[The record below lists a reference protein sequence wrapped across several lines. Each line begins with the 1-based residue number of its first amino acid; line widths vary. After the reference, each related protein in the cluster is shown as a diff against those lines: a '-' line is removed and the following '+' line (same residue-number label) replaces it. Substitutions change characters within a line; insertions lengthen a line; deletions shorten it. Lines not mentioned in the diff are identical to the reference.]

1 MSRMGLHI
9 TIYGVFNIREWG
21 LVLYNN
27 IYILYMMLFGKQ
39 LSNTYVFLFVLKF
52 FSCRRLSNIDFI
64 YSHSHD
70 FTCFNI
76 IIVSKNSSISVWDDD
91 DDDWCQINT
100 VKPSTSHWEQSFY
113 IIFLD
118 AGRWIIS
125 GIDSLNIS
133 IPTRRP
139 SIRRSRIWMSWKPG
153 LLCLT
158 SAEKMMK
165 KWRTRSSLLKTSM
178 QSSKN
183 LRCHLNSWAHNLS
196 ERYASKTDVDC
207 MSSGQF
213 FAIAEYPMN
222 SEDIWVVYS
231 DICTDW
237 CITER
242 YLFHDSRSNKIMIR
256 HLQTSNEYKFQFMI
270 N

>member
-1 MSRMGLHI
+1 MESNFPTRMFF
-9 TIYGVFNIREWG
+9 YSF
-21 LVLYNN
+21 
-27 IYILYMMLFGKQ
+27 
-39 LSNTYVFLFVLKF
+39 LS

-64 YSHSHD
+64 YSHD

-76 IIVSKNSSISVWDDD
+76 VIVSKNSSISVWDDD
-91 DDDWCQINT
+91 DDDGDDDDDDDDAKLTLWSRQRVIGSSHFISFSWMPD
-100 VKPSTSHWEQSFY
+100 VGSLQESTPW
-113 IIFLD
+113 IFRFQHEDLPFGD
-118 AGRWIIS
+118 QGYGWAG
-125 GIDSLNIS
+125 
-133 IPTRRP
+133 
-139 SIRRSRIWMSWKPG
+139 KPG

-196 ERYASKTDVDC
+196 ERYASKTDVYC

-222 SEDIWVVYS
+222 SEDIWAVYS